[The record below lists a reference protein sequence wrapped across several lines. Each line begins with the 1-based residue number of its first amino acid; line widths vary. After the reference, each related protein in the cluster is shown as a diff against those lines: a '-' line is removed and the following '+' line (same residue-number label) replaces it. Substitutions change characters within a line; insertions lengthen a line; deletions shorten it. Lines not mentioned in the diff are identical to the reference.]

1 MMFLNKSIIFK
12 ISTMTHHQIELIRQS
27 WALVKPIAADAGV
40 LFYQKLFAAAPGIR
54 HLFKQ
59 DINPQA
65 NKLMQVLGYI
75 VSKLDKLDELVPEV
89 QQLGVRHNSYGT
101 EPAHYEWVGQC
112 LVATLSE
119 GLGNHWNPE
128 VQDAWVT
135 AYNTLKNTMIVAQEH
150 DRKHHG
156 IAT

>member
-1 MMFLNKSIIFK
+1 MMFFNKFIIFK

-40 LFYQKLFAAAPGIR
+40 LFYQKLFTAAPGIR

-59 DINPQA
+59 DIHPQA
-65 NKLMQVLGYI
+65 NKLMQVLGYV

-101 EPAHYEWVGQC
+101 EPAHYELVGQC
-112 LVATLSE
+112 LIATLSE
-119 GLGNHWNPE
+119 GLGKHWNPE

-135 AYNTLKNTMIVAQEH
+135 AYNTLKNTMIVAQEQ
-150 DRKHHG
+150 DRQQQG
-156 IAT
+156 MAS

>member
-1 MMFLNKSIIFK
+1 
-12 ISTMTHHQIELIRQS
+12 MTHHQIDLIRQS
-27 WALVKPIAADAGV
+27 WAMVKPIAEAAGV

-75 VSKLDKLDELVPEV
+75 VSKLDKMDELIPEV
-89 QQLGVRHNSYGT
+89 QQLGVRHNGYGA
-101 EPAHYEWVGQC
+101 EPAHYELVGQC
-112 LVATLSE
+112 LMDALRE
-119 GLGNHWNPE
+119 GLGPHWNPE

-135 AYNTLKNTMIVAQEH
+135 AYNTLKSTMIVAQAH
-150 DRKHHG
+150 DRQHQG
-156 IAT
+156 IAS